1 MSFPQYGSHP
11 LPYANCD
18 AESCMITVPG
28 FLSLP
33 DGFNSRTRIL
43 LLILVMG
50 SVVLVL
56 GTIIIMTLFFS
67 SAEAN
72 KRIMTTFAENQANQ
86 IRSIVQIS
94 RQKQQGPEPS
104 QAVMDYVQF
113 TIERTPQIT
122 NTAEVMIAY
131 RDGQTIHLLSRLRFD
146 HDAGLEFAIAHP
158 QMEAMR
164 LALTQGGT
172 GLVMTQDYR
181 GEDVLAAYAGV
192 EGTNLGVVTK
202 IDIEEIRGPFVDTGI
217 AAGVASIVL
226 IAIGAFLFHRIGNP
240 LVERLEENETKY
252 RTLFESANEGVLVIS
267 DHIEECNDRACQLLG
282 YSKEEII
289 GSTINAFS
297 PEAQPEGAMS
307 SEIARKRLEMA
318 RQGTAQYFLWQS
330 LHKDGSV
337 VELDV
342 MLKAVRVGDRR
353 FVLATLLDI
362 TDRRRAEIEL
372 RRAEKDVSEAR
383 EHLAHMAR
391 LSTMGEMAAGIAH
404 EINQPLAAIST
415 YAQACKRMLQQKTVT
430 AQDFLEPL
438 DKISTQAMRA
448 GEVIRRLRGFVNKS
462 DSGFEV
468 LQCNQLV
475 REIVKLAEVDARKFD
490 IPVELHLQERLP
502 GLRVDSVQIQQVI
515 LNLIRNALEAME
527 DTPRNIAKVILTT
540 ELTATGQVCI
550 RVSDRGPGLTEEVIV
565 RVFHPFFTTKP
576 AGMGM
581 GLSISQSIIQAHGG
595 SLSAYNNPSRGATFV
610 VVLPP
615 AVTQLVAAGA

>member
-1 MSFPQYGSHP
+1 MVAIPK
-11 LPYANCD
+11 
-18 AESCMITVPG
+18 
-28 FLSLP
+28 FLHLP

-43 LLILVMG
+43 LLILVM
-50 SVVLVL
+50 SFVVVIL
-56 GTIIIMTLFFS
+56 GTTIIMTLFFS

-94 RQKQQGPEPS
+94 REKQLGPEPS
-104 QAVMDYVQF
+104 QAVVDYVRF
-113 TIERTPQIT
+113 TIERTPPIT
-122 NTAEVMIAY
+122 NTNEVLVAY
-131 RDGQTIHLLSRLRFD
+131 RDGDSIRFLSNFRFPVEKPGMQFIGQEKTPPVYSLD
-146 HDAGLEFAIAHP
+146 NP
-158 QMEAMR
+158 QVEAMR

-172 GLVMTQDYR
+172 GLVITPDYR
-181 GEDVLAAYAGV
+181 GKNVLAAYAGV

-202 IDIEEIRGPFVDTGI
+202 IDVDEIRGPFVDTGI

-226 IAIGAFLFHRIGNP
+226 IAIATFLFHRIGNP

-282 YSKEEII
+282 YNKDEII

-297 PEAQPEGAMS
+297 PTAQPEGAMS
-307 SEIARKRLEMA
+307 SDIARKRLEMA
-318 RQGTAQYFLWQS
+318 RQGAPQYFLWQS

-372 RRAEKDVSEAR
+372 RRAEKNVSEAR

-430 AQDFLEPL
+430 AQDFSEPL

-448 GEVIRRLRGFVNKS
+448 GEVIRRLRGFVKKS

-490 IPVELHLQERLP
+490 IPVELNLQERLP
-502 GLRVDSVQIQQVI
+502 GLRVDPVQIQQVI

-527 DTPRNIAKVILTT
+527 DTPRNIAKVILST
-540 ELTATGQVCI
+540 ELTASGQVCI
-550 RVSDRGPGLTEEVIV
+550 RVSDRGPGLTDETIS

-615 AVTQLVAAGA
+615 AVIQPAAA

>member
-1 MSFPQYGSHP
+1 
-11 LPYANCD
+11 
-18 AESCMITVPG
+18 MIRVPK
-28 FLSLP
+28 FLNFP

-43 LLILVMG
+43 LLIIVM
-50 SVVLVL
+50 SFVVLIL
-56 GTIIIMTLFFS
+56 GTTIIMTLFFS
-67 SAEAN
+67 SADSN

-86 IRSIVQIS
+86 IRSIVQLAHETPH
-94 RQKQQGPEPS
+94 GPEPS
-104 QAVMDYVQF
+104 QAVIDYVRS

-122 NTAEVMIAY
+122 NTAEVMVAY
-131 RDGQTIHLLSRLRFD
+131 RDGDIIRFITRLRFGKEKD
-146 HDAGLEFAIAHP
+146 GALPAFRLDDPH
-158 QMEAMR
+158 MEAMR
-164 LALTQGGT
+164 LALTQGGS
-172 GLVMTQDYR
+172 GLVITKDYR
-181 GEDVLAAYAGV
+181 DQDVLAAYSSV
-192 EGTNLGVVTK
+192 EGTNLGVATK
-202 IDIEEIRGPFVDTGI
+202 VDIEEVRGPFVDTGI

-240 LVERLEENETKY
+240 LVQRLEENETKY

-267 DHIEECNDRACQLLG
+267 DHIEECNDMACQLLG
-282 YSKEEII
+282 YSKDEII
-289 GSTINAFS
+289 GSTINEFS
-297 PEAQPEGAMS
+297 PEAQQPEGAMS
-307 SEIARKRLEMA
+307 SELARKRFEMA
-318 RQGTAQYFLWQS
+318 RQGTPQYFLWQS

-342 MLKAVRVGDRR
+342 MLKAVRVGERR

-362 TDRRRAEIEL
+362 TDRRRAEIDL

-415 YAQACKRMLQQKTVT
+415 YAQACKRMLLQATVSP
-430 AQDFLEPL
+430 QDFSEPL

-448 GEVIRRLRGFVNKS
+448 GEVIRRLRGFVKKS
-462 DSGFEV
+462 DSGVEI
-468 LQCNQLV
+468 LQCNQLI
-475 REIVKLAEVDARKFD
+475 RDIVKLAEVDARKFD
-490 IPVELHLQERLP
+490 IPVELNLQERLP
-502 GLRVDSVQIQQVI
+502 NLRVDPVQIQQVI

-527 DTPRNIAKVILTT
+527 DTPRNIAKVTVTT
-540 ELTATGQVCI
+540 ELTTSGQVCI
-550 RVSDRGPGLTEEVIV
+550 RVSDRGSGLSDETIS

-595 SLSAYNNPSRGATFV
+595 SLSAYNNPSRGSTFV

-615 AVTQLVAAGA
+615 AVSLPMASGG

>member
-1 MSFPQYGSHP
+1 MT
-11 LPYANCD
+11 
-18 AESCMITVPG
+18 TVAK
-28 FLSLP
+28 FLNLP

-43 LLILVMG
+43 LLILVMS

-56 GTIIIMTLFFS
+56 GTTIIMTLFFS

-72 KRIMTTFAENQANQ
+72 KRIMTTFSENQAIQ

-94 RQKQQGPEPS
+94 REKQRGPEPS
-104 QAVMDYVQF
+104 QAVVDYVRF
-113 TIERTPQIT
+113 TIERTPPIT
-122 NTAEVMIAY
+122 NTNEVLVAY
-131 RDGQTIHLLSRLRFD
+131 RDGNAIHFLSNFRFPISATGSLD
-146 HDAGLEFAIAHP
+146 NADPGKPPVYPLDHP
-158 QMEAMR
+158 QMKAMR
-164 LALTQGGT
+164 QALTQGGT

-181 GEDVLAAYAGV
+181 GKDVLAAYSGV

-202 IDIEEIRGPFVDTGI
+202 IDVEEIRGPFVDTGI

-226 IAIGAFLFHRIGNP
+226 IAIATFLFHRIGNP

-282 YSKEEII
+282 YSKQEIV

-297 PEAQPEGAMS
+297 PTAQPEGAMS
-307 SEIARKRLEMA
+307 SEIARNRLEMA

-372 RRAEKDVSEAR
+372 RRAEKEVSEAR

-438 DKISTQAMRA
+438 DKIGMQAMRA

-462 DSGFEV
+462 DSGFEL

-490 IPVELHLQERLP
+490 IPVELNLQERLP
-502 GLRVDSVQIQQVI
+502 SLRVDPVQIQQVI

-527 DTPRNIAKVILTT
+527 DTPRNIAKVTLST
-540 ELTATGQVCI
+540 ELTASGQVCI
-550 RVSDRGPGLTEEVIV
+550 RVSDRGPGLTEEVINH
-565 RVFHPFFTTKP
+565 VFHPFFTTKP

-615 AVTQLVAAGA
+615 AVSQAVAAGA

>member
-1 MSFPQYGSHP
+1 
-11 LPYANCD
+11 
-18 AESCMITVPG
+18 MIAIAK
-28 FLSLP
+28 FLNLQ

-50 SVVLVL
+50 FVVLIL
-56 GTIIIMTLFFS
+56 GSTIIMTLFFS

-94 RQKQQGPEPS
+94 REKQQGPEPS
-104 QAVMDYVQF
+104 QAVVDYVRY
-113 TIERTPQIT
+113 TIERTPPIT
-122 NTAEVMIAY
+122 NTNEVQVAY
-131 RDGQTIHLLSRLRFD
+131 RDGNSIHFLSNLRFAKKMQGAESPD
-146 HDAGLEFAIAHP
+146 KDNKLPVYPLDDPHMD
-158 QMEAMR
+158 AMR
-164 LALTQGGT
+164 LALTRGGT
-172 GLVMTQDYR
+172 GLIMTNDYR
-181 GEDVLAAYAGV
+181 GEDVLAAYAAV

-217 AAGVASIVL
+217 AASVASILL
-226 IAIGAFLFHRIGNP
+226 IAIGTFLFHRIGNP

-282 YSKEEII
+282 YSKDEIV

-297 PEAQPEGAMS
+297 PSVQSDSVASA
-307 SEIARKRLEMA
+307 EIARKRFEMA
-318 RQGTAQYFLWQS
+318 RQGTPQYFLWQS

-342 MLKAVRVGDRR
+342 MLKAVRVGDHR

-372 RRAEKDVSEAR
+372 RRAEKNVSEAR

-430 AQDFLEPL
+430 TQDFSEPL

-468 LQCNQLV
+468 LQCNQLI

-490 IPVELHLQERLP
+490 IPVELNLQERLP
-502 GLRVDSVQIQQVI
+502 GLRVDPVQIQQVI

-527 DTPRNIAKVILTT
+527 DTPRNIAKVVLST
-540 ELTATGQVCI
+540 ELTTSGQVCI
-550 RVSDRGPGLTEEVIV
+550 RVSDRGPGLTDEMID

-581 GLSISQSIIQAHGG
+581 GLSISQSIVQAHGG

-615 AVTQLVAAGA
+615 AVSQLEAVGNPA